1 MKSKLLDFPPPGHT
15 EFYSYGVYSTDLNLE
30 IQKPKTRE
38 MSLYQ
43 FEPSWIGIRVSV
55 ASIIKIIVIIKRKR
69 KPFPLFH
76 FFLIVEKD
84 SRATNLFAVLS
95 ALRRKNSETLWVR

>member
-1 MKSKLLDFPPPGHT
+1 MKFKLLGFPPPGHT
-15 EFYSYGVYSTDLNLE
+15 EFYFYGVYSTDLNLE

-43 FEPSWIGIRVSV
+43 FEPGWIGIRVSV
-55 ASIIKIIVIIKRKR
+55 ASIIKIIVIIKR

-95 ALRRKNSETLWVR
+95 ALRRKNSETLRVR